1 MEDMIYV
8 ICVVVVTVVV
18 IAFII
23 IMGKKRFDAI
33 SAETFSVD
41 MDMQTDE
48 ASGEISTEKGGNPAD
63 VLFASSHYVQ
73 YESQFDE
80 TKRKIREDMER
91 GYTLRQCSKIID
103 AYNRMN
109 ENEVF
114 DMMGNIWVV
123 VPEPQVRTL
132 LGHKDA
138 PDEPV
143 EVIFDA
149 YYDNWHIRGLLE
161 GQGSLSSSFHGSKV
175 YHRIP
180 QYLADKYGVPQILVD
195 EKVTVTLEEQKIK
208 WSVSI
213 DPAVQLYG
221 LYDVVGFR
229 ERFEIFS
236 DLLKSRY
243 PNLNNLIITF
253 RH

>member
-1 MEDMIYV
+1 MFDFLQRNKKKEPRKPQGTQQMIQQ
-8 ICVVVVTVVV
+8 
-18 IAFII
+18 
-23 IMGKKRFDAI
+23 
-33 SAETFSVD
+33 EHNNN
-41 MDMQTDE
+41 E
-48 ASGEISTEKGGNPAD
+48 AKI
-63 VLFASSHYVQ
+63 
-73 YESQFDE
+73 
-80 TKRKIREDMER
+80 KIREDMER

-103 AYNRMN
+103 AYNHMN

-114 DMMGNIWVV
+114 DMMGNILVV

-132 LGHKDA
+132 MGHETA
-138 PDEPV
+138 SDEPV

-149 YYDNWHIRGLLE
+149 YYDNWHLRGLLE
-161 GQGSLSSSFHGSKV
+161 GQGSLSSDFHESKV
-175 YHRIP
+175 YRGIP
-180 QYLADKYGVPQILVD
+180 QYLADNYGVPQILVD
-195 EKVTVTLEEQKIK
+195 EKVTITLEEQKIK

-229 ERFEIFS
+229 ERFEIFR

-243 PNLNNLIITF
+243 PNLNNLSITF